1 MSAGTWRITCPLCSY
16 EHQSAGHITMVV
28 RDDGTEALCPAPD
41 ERRIAEE
48 TTGKGWY
55 QLDLAGRIHTRPAL
69 VCMAC
74 GALDF
79 YPLPPVRRPSAEQ
92 PCRSCGQ
99 PRLIVLAEEVGF
111 FGALFERFLAP
122 RCPICK
128 EGRLQRF
135 CIGPS

>member
-1 MSAGTWRITCPLCSY
+1 MPAGTWRITCPLCSY
-16 EHQSAGHITMVV
+16 EHQTTGHITMVV

-48 TTGKGWY
+48 TTGKRWDE
-55 QLDLAGRIHTRPAL
+55 LEAAGRIHVRPAL
-69 VCMAC
+69 VCLAC

-79 YPLPPVRRPSAEQ
+79 YALVPSGRSLAEQ
-92 PCRSCGQ
+92 SCRSCGQ
-99 PRLIVLAEEVGF
+99 PRLVVLAEETGF

-135 CIGPS
+135 CLSPE